1 MAKECLI
8 QKHKVLE
15 AKWVAYEAEK
25 KRIMELPKEKRDEA
39 LVALEAKRIKDR
51 MYVTRRY
58 NRCAITGRAS
68 GYIRFF
74 GVCRQVMREK
84 AHRGEL
90 PGVVK
95 SSW

>member
-8 QKHKVLE
+8 QKHKAME
-15 AKWVAYEAEK
+15 AAWAAYEAEK
-25 KRIMELPKEKRDEA
+25 AKLMELPKEKRDEA
-39 LVALEAKRIKDR
+39 LAALEVRRVKQRLYK
-51 MYVTRRY
+51 TRQY

-68 GYIRFF
+68 GYYRFF
-74 GVCRQVMREK
+74 GVCRQVLREK

-90 PGVVK
+90 PGVKK